1 MTSYI
6 NLINNF
12 WLLSEEHDFRPIDIA
27 LYFYLLKIANGLS
40 WKPSF
45 RRSNLEIMIKLG
57 ISTRHTFNDT
67 RNRLKIAGLIEYT
80 TYNGKPFSTYTVIDT
95 CAKNAQVTA
104 QVTTQVTTQVTA
116 QVNKNKTKTKIKKE
130 NIKRKKDEAE
140 NLDLKFDEP
149 KKVKPERVTPTIEE
163 VVEICQSK
171 GMTENEA
178 KDFFYYYDAQGWV
191 TSSGQ
196 QIKRVD
202 SMVNRWLKNEKEK
215 RNGNNNTDSEKR
227 EKRNREVIEDVMSR
241 YL

>member
-12 WLLSEEHDFRPIDIA
+12 WLLSEEYDFRPIDIA

-45 RRSNLEIMIKLG
+45 RRSNLEIMTKLG

-104 QVTTQVTTQVTA
+104 QVTA

-140 NLDLKFDEP
+140 NLNLKFDEP

-191 TSSGQ
+191 TSTGQ
-196 QIKRVD
+196 KIKRID

-227 EKRNREVIEDVMSR
+227 DKRNREVIEDIMSR
-241 YL
+241 YS

>member
-12 WLLSEEHDFRPIDIA
+12 WLLSEEYDFRPIDIA
-27 LYFYLLKIANGLS
+27 LYFYLLRIANGLS

-45 RRSNLEIMIKLG
+45 RRSNLEIMTKLG
-57 ISTRHTFNDT
+57 ISTRHTFNDA
-67 RNRLKIAGLIEYT
+67 RNRLKIAGLIEYA

-104 QVTTQVTTQVTA
+104 QVTA

-149 KKVKPERVTPTIEE
+149 KKTKSEKETPTIEE
-163 VVEICQSK
+163 VVEICLSK

-196 QIKRVD
+196 QIKRLD
-202 SMVNRWLKNEKEK
+202 SMVNRWLKNGKEK

-241 YL
+241 YS

>member
-12 WLLSEEHDFRPIDIA
+12 WLLSEEYDFRPIDIA

-45 RRSNLEIMIKLG
+45 RRSNLEIMTKLR
-57 ISTRHTFNDT
+57 ISTRHTFNDA
-67 RNRLKIAGLIEYT
+67 RNRLKIAGLIEYA

-104 QVTTQVTTQVTA
+104 QVTA
-116 QVNKNKTKTKIKKE
+116 QVNKNKNKTKIKKE

-149 KKVKPERVTPTIEE
+149 KKTKSETPTIEE
-163 VVEICQSK
+163 VVEICLSK

-196 QIKRVD
+196 QIKRLD
-202 SMVNRWLKNEKEK
+202 SMVNRWLKNGKEK
-215 RNGNNNTDSEKR
+215 RDENNNSNSEKR

>member
-45 RRSNLEIMIKLG
+45 RRSNLEIMTKLG

-104 QVTTQVTTQVTA
+104 QVTA

-140 NLDLKFDEP
+140 NLNLKFNEP

-196 QIKRVD
+196 KIKRLD